1 MTTVRPA
8 TPADRAAIDAI
19 FDASW
24 GGPYAVGHG
33 VRYDLRAL
41 PTIVAENPGWRPPR
55 PPAAL
60 GPTVGAPGPEGLAGV
75 LTYHLEGDAIEVVS
89 IDASPPRSG
98 VGTALLT
105 AAAQIGRNLGA
116 RRLWLVT
123 TNDNLDALR
132 FYQRRGLR
140 ITAVHPGAVDGSRRL
155 KPQIPE
161 IGAYG
166 IPIRDELILEL
177 PLT

>member
-8 TPADRAAIDAI
+8 TPADRATIDAI

-33 VRYDLRAL
+33 IRYDLRTL
-41 PTIVAENPGWRPPR
+41 PTIVADD
-55 PPAAL
+55 
-60 GPTVGAPGPEGLAGV
+60 LAGV
-75 LTYHLEGDAIEVVS
+75 LTYRIDGDAIEVVS

-98 VGTALLT
+98 VGTALL
-105 AAAQIGRNLGA
+105 AAAAEIGRAAGA

-140 ITAVHPGAVDGSRRL
+140 ITAVSPGAVDASRRL

-166 IPIRDELILEL
+166 IPIRDELTLEL